1 MAGRCGLFTELYA
14 LGLQVGVGQRPSPLN
29 STQNDSS
36 AATRRETRS
45 DEASS
50 RSNAARYDHGP
61 GKEDTGP
68 RSGPIGSS
76 GGLLRAPRH
85 VDRVNIQR
93 GKDAHAKAYQV
104 RQVLDAIAKLEAEN
118 NEEDEE
124 SDDDA

>member
-1 MAGRCGLFTELYA
+1 M
-14 LGLQVGVGQRPSPLN
+14 
-29 STQNDSS
+29 
-36 AATRRETRS
+36 RRETRS

-76 GGLLRAPRH
+76 GGPLRASRH